1 MLNSLKKIV
10 LWIIFYIQTI
20 VMYVW
25 PVLLIVL
32 FFDFIYD
39 FQINLFDESSSLL
52 RVAIAVW
59 FIIVNW
65 SWFYVEF
72 WEKIKKYL

>member
-39 FQINLFDESSSLL
+39 FQINLFDESGSLL